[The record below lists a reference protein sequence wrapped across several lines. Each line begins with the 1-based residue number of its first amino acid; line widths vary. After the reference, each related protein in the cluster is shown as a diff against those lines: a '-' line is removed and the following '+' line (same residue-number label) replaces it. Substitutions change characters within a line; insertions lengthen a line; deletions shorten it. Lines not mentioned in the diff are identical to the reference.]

1 MSELEIRRRQE
12 YKENRRKW
20 SLIQLIAIVVLVTL
34 ALSTFLLYVRL
45 DQTQY
50 IEYVENSGIDYKVQ
64 YKEND
69 FFDDE
74 WIDKNQSYISSLIE
88 NISADFKYSMDIAS
102 SNMDIQYE
110 YWIDAKLLINSKN
123 GGTSYY
129 TVEDHILGMKSV
141 LSKNK
146 SKINIKETVAIDYVK
161 YNEIARSFITTY
173 GLKDATSVLSVT
185 LYVKTECSCEGFSN
199 NCTNSYSSTL
209 NIPMAEDTF
218 SISSTQSSP
227 ANTVKSFEYQGLVN
241 RTVFLVI
248 AIVCASLALLVAVG
262 LVVFLHL
269 TRNEDITY
277 ASRVR
282 KILSAYGS
290 FIQRAAGEFDCDGY
304 QIVMIKTFTEMLGI
318 RDTIQ
323 SPVLM
328 FENKDETMTRF
339 FIPTNTKILYVFEIK
354 VDNYDDIYNKVEEI
368 VVEEPVVE
376 EPVILEEVDADDL
389 AEAMAQPDVVL
400 EDIEFIP
407 DDDDQFEVAPED
419 PGIEVIGVVW
429 PEKAKKNK
437 VYRYD
442 PNGETVTEGD
452 MVLVPTMDYHQGR
465 EVIRKVAVA
474 HGNHRVD
481 PEHIKFPLKKIIA
494 VIRRSVANS
503 LTPQTNNEE
512 KQAIAAEAENEK
524 SLEEALK

>member
-12 YKENRRKW
+12 YKENRKKW
-20 SLIQLIAIVVLVTL
+20 SLIQLIAIAVLAAV
-34 ALSTFLLYVRL
+34 ALSTFLLYHRL

-50 IEYVENSGIDYKVQ
+50 VEYVENSCVDYKVQ
-64 YKEND
+64 YEENE
-69 FFDDE
+69 FFDKE
-74 WIDKNQSYISSLIE
+74 WIDKNQSYISSLIKS
-88 NISADFKYSMDIAS
+88 ISADFKYSMNIAS
-102 SNMDIQYE
+102 DNMDIQYE

-129 TVEDHILGMKSV
+129 TVEERLLPMKSA
-141 LSKNK
+141 LSKDS
-146 SKINIKETVAIDYVK
+146 SKVSIKETIAIDYVK
-161 YNEIARSFITTY
+161 YDEIARSFITTY
-173 GLKDATSVLSVT
+173 DLKDATSLLSVT
-185 LYVKTECSCEGFSN
+185 LYVKTDCSCEGFSN
-199 NCTNSYSSTL
+199 NCKNTYTSTL
-209 NIPMAEDTF
+209 NIPVAEDSF
-218 SISSTQSSP
+218 SINSTQSSP
-227 ANTVKSFEYQGLVN
+227 AGTVKSFEYQGMVN

-248 AIVCASLALLVAVG
+248 AIVCAALALLLAIG
-262 LVVFLHL
+262 LVVFLRL

-290 FIQRAAGEFDCDGY
+290 FIQRVEGEFDTDGY

-328 FENKDETMTRF
+328 FENKDETMTTF
-339 FIPTNTKILYVFEIK
+339 FIPTNTKILYVFDIK
-354 VDNYDDIYNKVEEI
+354 VDNYDDIYNKVEEP

-389 AEAMAQPDVVL
+389 AEAMAQPDVLL

-407 DDDDQFEVAPED
+407 DDDDQFEVAPEE

-442 PNGETVTEGD
+442 PNGESLTEGD
-452 MVLVPTMDYHQGR
+452 IVLVPTMDYHKGR

-494 VIRRSVANS
+494 VIRHS
-503 LTPQTNNEE
+503 LTPHTNSLE
-512 KQAIAAEAENEK
+512 KKAAEAESEK
-524 SLEEALK
+524 TLE